1 MNLSLRWSGEFIV
14 RDLTHITISPRRL
27 FCRVDPWGRF
37 PMRIFAL
44 IAAFAFVSATAQA
57 GEARSLSLNG
67 VDQKLPGALGKAAET
82 PRVVEAPKP
91 PDPPKP
97 PEPPKAVEAAPAA
110 APAQAVEAPKEAPA
124 FVQRPSVVGTKPAE
138 NKEGQVTFDE
148 TKPAAPAATTT
159 TEKPKQAKADKPKRK
174 RAHWDEARIMRE
186 IYRYSGYA
194 GMIGGW

>member
-1 MNLSLRWSGEFIV
+1 
-14 RDLTHITISPRRL
+14 
-27 FCRVDPWGRF
+27 
-37 PMRIFAL
+37 MRIFAL
-44 IAAFAFVSATAQA
+44 VAAFAFVSVAAQA
-57 GEARSLSLNG
+57 GEARSLSLQG

-82 PRVVEAPKP
+82 PKVVEAPKP

-97 PEPPKAVEAAPAA
+97 PEPPEPPKAVETAPAA
-110 APAQAVEAPKEAPA
+110 APAQAVEAPKETPA

-138 NKEGQVTFDE
+138 NKEGQVTFDD

-186 IYRYSGYA
+186 IYRYGGYA

>member
-1 MNLSLRWSGEFIV
+1 
-14 RDLTHITISPRRL
+14 
-27 FCRVDPWGRF
+27 
-37 PMRIFAL
+37 MRILQL
-44 IAAFAFVSATAQA
+44 IAASAFLFVSATAQA

-82 PRVVEAPKP
+82 PKVMEAPKP

-97 PEPPKAVEAAPAA
+97 PELPKAVETAPAVPAAP
-110 APAQAVEAPKEAPA
+110 PAQAVEAAKETPA

-138 NKEGQVTFDE
+138 TKEGQVTFDD

-159 TEKPKQAKADKPKRK
+159 TDKPKQAKADKPRRK